1 MLYKKDNKN
10 LFSGVESR
18 INPLTGEKILYFG
31 GVPSNQDLDF
41 TSLFSAVK
49 QKAHHSVCEYCED
62 NLVFSNEIKRYND
75 NFSVYRK
82 FSSAVSDEKSD
93 YTDDIFIQKQENI
106 EVFSVKYSSNHSY
119 SLQDLSIDEITN
131 LFEIILDILLTNKV
145 KDEVNCFEIF
155 ESYDISQVHHPC
167 ISVLRYLSS
176 SNILETE
183 SKKIKNYFEI
193 NRRTILLDYLTFER
207 DFDKRI
213 IFGNSEFSA
222 IVPFWSSFP
231 FEIIIMSN
239 NSYSSLT
246 EFNSYSFKKLSEA
259 YKVLSW
265 KYEKIFNTKFSYYF
279 EIHIPPIDGLEHPE
293 WHFHIHFRPTIA
305 IDRLFKLFNLNID
318 EFNCLKLNIQPEF
331 YAEIL
336 KSA

>member
-10 LFSGVESR
+10 YFSGIESR
-18 INPLTGEKILYFG
+18 INPLTNEKILYFKG
-31 GVPSNQDLDF
+31 IPDQDLDF

-49 QKAHHSVCEYCED
+49 QKAHHSACEYCED
-62 NLVFSNEIKRYND
+62 NLVFSNELKRYND
-75 NFSVYRK
+75 NFSVYKK
-82 FSSAVSDEKSD
+82 FSSGFNDEKSE
-93 YTDDIFIQKQENI
+93 YTDDLFIQQQENI
-106 EVFSVKYSSNHSY
+106 EVFNIKYSSNHTY
-119 SLQDLSIDEITN
+119 SLQDLSIDDIGN
-131 LFEIILDILLTNKV
+131 LFEIILDVLSTNMV
-145 KDEVNCFEIF
+145 SDTINYFEIF
-155 ESYDISQVHHPC
+155 ENYDIAQVHHPY
-167 ISVLRYLSS
+167 ISVIRLLNS

-183 SKKIKNYFEI
+183 LRNFKNYYEI

-222 IVPFWSSFP
+222 IVPFWSSYP
-231 FEIIIMSN
+231 FEIIIISN

-246 EFNSYSFKKLSEA
+246 EFNSYGFKKLSEA

-265 KYEKIFNTKFSYYF
+265 KFEKIFNNKFSYYF
-279 EIHIPPIDGLEHPE
+279 EIHNPPMDGFEQPE
-293 WHFHIHFRPTIA
+293 WHFHIHLRPTI
-305 IDRLFKLFNLNID
+305 DNNKLFKLLNLNPE
-318 EFNCLKLNIQPEF
+318 EFACLKLNIQPEF